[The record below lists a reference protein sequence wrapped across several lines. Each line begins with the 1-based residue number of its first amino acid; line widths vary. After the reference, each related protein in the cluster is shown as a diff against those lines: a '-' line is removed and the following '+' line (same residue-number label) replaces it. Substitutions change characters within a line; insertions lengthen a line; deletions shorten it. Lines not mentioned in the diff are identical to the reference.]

1 MLKKLLLLG
10 LLSFSALVTVLA
22 NEYPT
27 QTRCVLSERAQLYL
41 APSDKGMAWP
51 TPRYTPLRHVD
62 TNADWHLVED
72 FEGDRFWVHN
82 QYVTDNGFLI
92 CGVLKT
98 MATAYS
104 GPGPDHE
111 LVGTLPA
118 LMGLRI
124 VEYTSGWIHGVSSDD
139 REVWV
144 PEATVEIF

>member
-10 LLSFSALVTVLA
+10 LLSFNGLVTASA

-41 APSDKGMAWP
+41 APSDQGMAWP
-51 TPRYTPLRHVD
+51 TPRYTPLQHVD
-62 TNADWHLVED
+62 TDADWHLVED

-82 QYVTDNGFLI
+82 QYVTDNSFLI

-98 MATAYS
+98 MTTAYD
-104 GPGPDHE
+104 GPGPEHK

-118 LMGLRI
+118 LTGLRV
-124 VEYTSGWIHGVSSDD
+124 VEYASGWIHGVSSDD
-139 REVWV
+139 QEVWV
-144 PEATVEIF
+144 PEAAVKIF

>member
-10 LLSFSALVTVLA
+10 LLSFSGLVTVLA
-22 NEYPT
+22 KEYPI

-51 TPRYTPLRHVD
+51 TPRYTPLRHID
-62 TNADWHLVED
+62 TNADWHLIED

-98 MATAYS
+98 MAVAYD
-104 GPGPDHE
+104 GPGLNHE

-118 LMGLRI
+118 LTGLRI
-124 VEYTSGWIHGVSSDD
+124 IEYTSGWIHGVSSDD
-139 REVWV
+139 QEVWV
-144 PEATVEIF
+144 PEATVKIF

>member
-1 MLKKLLLLG
+1 MLKTSPPW

-41 APSDKGMAWP
+41 APSDRMAWP

-92 CGVLKT
+92 CGVLRRWPQP
-98 MATAYS
+98 TADQ
-104 GPGPDHE
+104 GQIMNWWE
-111 LVGTLPA
+111 RCLP
-118 LMGLRI
+118 
-124 VEYTSGWIHGVSSDD
+124 
-139 REVWV
+139 
-144 PEATVEIF
+144 

>member
-51 TPRYTPLRHVD
+51 TSRYTPLRHVD

-104 GPGPDHE
+104 GPGPDH
-111 LVGTLPA
+111 
-118 LMGLRI
+118 GL
-124 VEYTSGWIHGVSSDD
+124 
-139 REVWV
+139 
-144 PEATVEIF
+144 